1 MENTINKIY
10 YLAMNTTETVETKQI
25 KIYIGT
31 TKNVNA
37 DIKKLRYNLNESLKV
52 QGENPKDYKIV
63 HSGLSLDEMFKFH
76 RNIMKNAPK
85 GTTTDIVNRQ
95 YYILEAYH
103 WYIMMHPLMEETEE
117 TIM

>member
-1 MENTINKIY
+1 MEKVY
-10 YLAMNTTETVETKQI
+10 YLAMNTTESVETKQI

-37 DIKKLRYNLNESLKV
+37 DIKKLRYNLNESLKKID
-52 QGENPKDYKIV
+52 GENPKNYKII

-85 GTTTDIVNRQ
+85 GTTTNIINRQ
-95 YYILEAYH
+95 YYIQEAYY
-103 WYIMMHPLMEETEE
+103 WYITMHPLMSETEE